1 MLVIFSG
8 VPGTGK
14 TTLAE
19 YAAGKLRAPVFGVDI
34 VEAALWRAGIR
45 SEQGSQGAAYGILS
59 ALAEA
64 QLKLSQSACIDA
76 VVGLASARESWR
88 SLAARHAARL
98 RFVEC
103 VCSDR
108 ELHRQRIESR
118 QRNIP
123 GWYELTWEDVK
134 RSMARFE
141 PWHGERLVLDAANG
155 ACRESGRVRSISIAG
170 LGPARPPT
178 GTAAVSAA
186 GTAIES

>member
-8 VPGTGK
+8 IPGTGK

-19 YAAGKLRAPVFGVDI
+19 HAAAKLRAPVFGVDI

-45 SEQGSQGAAYGILS
+45 SEHGSQGAAYGILS

-64 QLKLSQSACIDA
+64 QLRLGQSACIDA
-76 VVGLASARESWR
+76 VVGLASARESW
-88 SLAARHAARL
+88 SALAARYGARI

-108 ELHRQRIESR
+108 ALHRRRIESR

-123 GWYELTWEDVK
+123 GWYELTWEDVE

-141 PWHGERLVLDAANG
+141 PWQGERLILDAANEL
-155 ACRESGRVRSISIAG
+155 AEN
-170 LGPARPPT
+170 L
-178 GTAAVSAA
+178 AALDRYLLQD
-186 GTAIES
+186 